1 ILLRVGISQSFM
13 EPSRVL
19 HAQALMRAL
28 PDGICLVGGDGG
40 ILEVNEALC
49 AMTGCSADEL
59 LGHAPPY
66 PFWPPE
72 HIEEITTA
80 FAASLAQPH
89 GRFELTLRRAG
100 GERFPVTISSAA
112 LSQDVDGVSG
122 FACVL
127 RDVTHEHAERRRLED
142 AQERLRQAQRVAG
155 IGSFE
160 VDRRTG
166 EVTWS
171 PELFR
176 LIGVAPKDGAHDLA
190 AARALFEDPD
200 GEQLRRLGDAT
211 YGDGQSRDLLH
222 RYRRGDELRI
232 GELRVEPL
240 CTPDGE
246 RYGVRGTVQDVT
258 DRVRAEQEIRLQA
271 HLLDA
276 VDVIVVATD
285 LAGVVTHWNGGA
297 ERALG
302 RTRAEA
308 AGRSVADLTID
319 SDDPRRIDAILAE
332 VRRTGQW
339 EGEIGLAR
347 ADGSAFPS
355 YLRAAL
361 VDDAA
366 GTPAGMVGVCVDIS
380 EQLATEQT
388 LRAAGAYRQAITD
401 NMGEG
406 LFTVDTHGRLMYLN
420 RAGEELLGWRS
431 SELLGQVMHDVVH
444 SRRPDGTPCPADACP
459 LAHGREDGEVVRVAH
474 DVFVRHDDSELPVEL
489 TSAPF
494 ETADGVRGSVV
505 VFNDITERLER
516 EAELQRQLD
525 RVSWIGRLRDAL
537 DHDRFV
543 LHAQPIVELR
553 SGETVQHELLIRL
566 IDPTGTVIAPGD
578 FLPTAEQYGLIA
590 EIDRWV
596 VRQAIGYAAA
606 GHPVELNLS
615 AHSLATPALLEDV
628 RDVLARTGADPSLLV
643 FELTETALMQ
653 DAAAAER
660 FIVGLRKLGCKVAL
674 DDFGTG
680 YGGFTYL
687 KRLSID
693 YLKIDREF
701 VRDLTDS
708 VASQEVV
715 RAVVSLARGFGQE
728 TVAEGVEDDATM
740 ALLRELGVDFAQG
753 YAIAR
758 PAPAS
763 AVLEGRP

>member
-1 ILLRVGISQSFM
+1 
-13 EPSRVL
+13 
-19 HAQALMRAL
+19 MRAL
-28 PDGICLVGGDGG
+28 PDGICLVGGDGR

-49 AMTGCSADEL
+49 AMTGCTAEEL
-59 LGHAPPY
+59 LGQTPPY
-66 PFWPPE
+66 TFWPPE
-72 HIEEITTA
+72 HVEEITTA
-80 FAASLAQPH
+80 FAASLTEPE
-89 GRFELTLRRAG
+89 GRFELTFLRADG
-100 GERFPVTISSAA
+100 ARFPVRISSAA
-112 LSQDVDGVSG
+112 LRQDEDGVSG

-127 RDVTHEHAERRRLED
+127 RDATHEHAERVRLEE

-176 LIGVAPKDGAHDLA
+176 LLGLTPKDGTHDITV
-190 AARALFEDPD
+190 ARALFEDPD
-200 GEQLRRLGDAT
+200 GEQIRRVADAT
-211 YGDGQSRDLLH
+211 YADGGTRDLIH
-222 RYRRGDELRI
+222 RYRRGDELRS

-240 CTPDGE
+240 CTAEGE

-271 HLLDA
+271 RLLDA

-285 LAGVVTHWNGGA
+285 LAGLVTHWNGGA

-302 RTRAEA
+302 WTRGEA
-308 AGRSVADLTID
+308 VGRSVAELTMD
-319 SDDPRRIDAILAE
+319 SGDPHRIDAILAE
-332 VRRTGQW
+332 IRRTGQW
-339 EGEIGLAR
+339 EGAMQLAR
-347 ADGSAFPS
+347 RDGAALPS

-361 VDDAA
+361 FADPA
-366 GTPAGMVGVCVDIS
+366 GTPAGMVGVCVDVS
-380 EQLATEQT
+380 EQLATERS
-388 LRAAGAYRQAITD
+388 LRAAGAYQQAITD

-444 SRRPDGTPCPADACP
+444 ARRPDGSPCPPDACP
-459 LAHGREDGEVVRVAH
+459 LNHARARGEVVRIAE
-474 DVFVRHDDSELPVEL
+474 DLFIRHDDSELPVEV

-525 RVSWIGRLRDAL
+525 RVSWIGRLREAL
-537 DHDRFV
+537 DEERFV
-543 LHAQPIVELR
+543 LYAQPIVEVH

-566 IDPTGTVIAPGD
+566 LDPSGTVIAPGD

-596 VRQAIGYAAA
+596 VREGIAYAAA

-628 RDVLARTGADPSLLV
+628 RDVLTRTGADPGLLV

-653 DAAAAER
+653 DAAAAEH

-687 KRLSID
+687 KRLPID

-701 VRDLTDS
+701 VRDLTHS

-715 RAVVSLARGFGQE
+715 RAVVSLARGFGQK
-728 TVAEGVEDDATM
+728 TVAEGVEDDLTM

-763 AVLEGRP
+763 AVLPGRD